1 MKAYN
6 QHSFYLPSGDEHL
19 ACTAL
24 VPTCVKGAVIMLLPF
39 SEERKGTLPLLL
51 ELARDLNSNSIASLI
66 FDWRGTGDSSGELTS
81 VDPED
86 FTSDFSTALAW
97 LQNTLPQIPITAV
110 GVRLSAAL
118 LPELAQKHPEIDRV
132 VMLSPCS
139 GSEFTRQ
146 LLQRRMVNDM
156 VAYGK
161 ARESRAALLKQ
172 LQSGNSVDLDGYTF
186 TANMYSWVNTIRLE
200 APASENSDS
209 IPRLSQ
215 ALIIPG
221 GHSRKTIEAATSI
234 ISSAKISDLRFPP
247 FWNTVGHIDLSDLI
261 RTTADWINRGFTTSS
276 IRTAQ
281 PRTNPATTR
290 TELISITNLDSTIR
304 AVIKKPDREPKGG
317 ILFLPGWSGDR
328 TGPHR
333 MFTQLASKLVDAGY
347 LTLRPDFRGRGLSD
361 GKHAKASIASMAE
374 DAATALASLKLRV
387 PEGSPLY
394 VVAICSGCKVAI
406 TLTADHP
413 QIAKL
418 LLFSAESMGHL
429 RSSKTD
435 SNKTQKALYIYL
447 KKMTQ
452 LDTWKKILTGRV
464 QTRMVTKALIKH
476 ESRSEYEA
484 KSEDEILKRFGAYR
498 NPMRFVFGGSDPDA
512 PGSMRSYKSYCNK
525 HSIPHS
531 LHLIPHAGHSYY
543 SSEWTADA
551 FETSIN
557 FLVKNL

>member
-1 MKAYN
+1 
-6 QHSFYLPSGDEHL
+6 
-19 ACTAL
+19 
-24 VPTCVKGAVIMLLPF
+24 MLLPF

-51 ELARDLNSNSIASLI
+51 ELARELNNNSIASLL

-81 VDPED
+81 VDPENFATD
-86 FTSDFSTALAW
+86 FTTALAW

-118 LPELAQKHPEIDRV
+118 LPELARKHPGIDRV

-161 ARESRAALLKQ
+161 ARESRTSLLKQ
-172 LQSGNSVDLDGYTF
+172 LQSSHSIDLDGYTF
-186 TANMYSWVNTIRLE
+186 TANMYRWVNAIKLE
-200 APASENSDS
+200 APDCDISDS
-209 IPRLSQ
+209 TSRFSQ

-221 GHSRKTIEAATSI
+221 GHSRKTAEAATSLI
-234 ISSAKISDLRFPP
+234 DNAKISDLRFPP

-261 RTTADWINRGFTTSS
+261 RTTADWIGAGFTTSS
-276 IRTAQ
+276 IITKQ
-281 PRTNPATTR
+281 PQTNPATTR
-290 TELISITNLDSTIR
+290 TELISIINLESTIR
-304 AVIKKPDREPKGG
+304 AVTEKSDRKPKGG

-333 MFTQLASKLVDAGY
+333 MFTQLTGKLADAGY

-361 GKHAKASIASMAE
+361 GNHADASIASMAE
-374 DAATALASLKLRV
+374 DAAAALEALKMRV

-413 QIAKL
+413 EIAKL

-435 SNKTQKALYIYL
+435 SKKTQKALYTYL
-447 KKMTQ
+447 RKMTQ
-452 LDTWKKILTGRV
+452 LNTWKKILTGRV
-464 QTRMVTKALIKH
+464 QTRMVTKALVKH
-476 ESRSEYEA
+476 ESRSEDEA
-484 KSEDEILKRFGAYR
+484 KTEDETLKRFGAYR
-498 NPMRFVFGGSDPDA
+498 NPVHFVFGGSDPDA

-531 LHLIPHAGHSYY
+531 LHMIPHSGHSYY

-557 FLVKNL
+557 FLMKTVSFGDKHD